1 MKTSISQ
8 QTSATVAASLP
19 AIIAKRRQFE
29 EAMAKHMARRGPFDP
44 SRDRYR
50 VTAASIADMLLDHA
64 GGITAQGEISIVPH
78 HAERHRRMAID
89 GEHYSAFGDGLAAI
103 LRDVMPAEASPEF
116 LAAWGDTYWAVT
128 RMVMA
133 HAVSAAA

>member
-1 MKTSISQ
+1 MKTSISKQ
-8 QTSATVAASLP
+8 SAAIVVDSLP
-19 AIIAKRRQFE
+19 AIVARRRPFE

-64 GGITAQGEISIVPH
+64 GGITAQGEISIIPH
-78 HAERHRRMAID
+78 HAERHQRMAIG

-103 LRDVMPAEASPEF
+103 LSDVVPAQASPGF

-128 RMVMA
+128 RMIMA
-133 HAVSAAA
+133 QAMPAAA